1 MAKKKREEGKAD
13 EGKGKELKI
22 VTIHVITRDKV
33 LANERQVALLYL
45 IDKFGPLHEK
55 TLMDLVKNIQE
66 LGFDM
71 GYQFTVIGRY
81 PYSPELKNDLTAL
94 MYVGFVE
101 TEPGMYRKLR
111 TTSDGKDALEKAR
124 VPQGLVEAVNK
135 NFEDLRNKTS
145 MIDDEL
151 DLEIRKRFRELKRP
165 RRRGLF

>member
-1 MAKKKREEGKAD
+1 MAKKKREEGKTD

-66 LGFDM
+66 LGYDM

-111 TTSDGKDALEKAR
+111 TTSDGKDALEKAK
-124 VPQGLVEAVNK
+124 VPQGLVDAVNK
-135 NFEDLRNKTS
+135 NFEDLRNKAS
-145 MIDDEL
+145 MIDGEL